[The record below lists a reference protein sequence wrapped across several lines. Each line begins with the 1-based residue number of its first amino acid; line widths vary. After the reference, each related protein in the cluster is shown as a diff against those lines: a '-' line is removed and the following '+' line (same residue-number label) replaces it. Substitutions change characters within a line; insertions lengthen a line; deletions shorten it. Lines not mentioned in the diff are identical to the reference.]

1 MSATTPV
8 LEGARPPYR
17 PALDGLRALAVVG
30 VVVFHLNPQWLPG
43 GWFGVDLFFVLSG
56 FLITTLIIREQNKT
70 GRINFP
76 AFWRARMRRLLPALV
91 TTLFVV
97 VLAAWFITIDAR
109 RSSVS
114 YDILAALGY
123 VANWRFVLS
132 DEGYFAALHLPSPV
146 RHTWSLSIEEQFYV
160 MFPLL
165 MTLLASVTTK
175 RVIHGFV
182 LVAIAV
188 ASAALM
194 MFLYVPGTDP
204 VRAYFGTDTRAFE
217 LLIGAIGALFLRHQ
231 AFSGFAKR
239 TVLIHV
245 LAWIGFALVLV
256 GMLFLPEDSP
266 IPYRGGL
273 ILLCLASL
281 AMILAAASSPESV
294 FSRVFG
300 FAPFRWIGLISYP
313 LYLWHWPVIVFTN
326 TELTGLRG
334 VYLSALQATLAVLL
348 AWATYT
354 FIEGPIRGRRPLF
367 RDLPRFSRWFITA
380 TIPVLVLVTIL
391 FGRSTL
397 MFTDANPTPGHAE
410 VEALDVSPTK
420 KRTAMVLGNSIPYS
434 LAKFVQPD
442 AHPYLTLTSNTNI
455 GCEPLPG
462 NKFTE
467 GKEVFPDEAC
477 YTWRQQWPKIITET
491 QPDVVVYFVSQ
502 TLVSDR
508 IVDGK
513 RLKLGTR
520 AHDRLIE
527 KGLAEIKRTSLKAG
541 SRFFAISTLAC
552 HNIPTFDAEELVRI
566 NDVRKVKHINEVA
579 TKWAESN
586 DVRVVDT
593 YSALCPSDLYSR
605 TINSVPLYGD
615 GLHFTTE
622 SGPIFWDWMAP
633 QLIAYLEEVDGAP
646 DGAGTDAG

>member
-194 MFLYVPGTDP
+194 MSLYVPGTDP

-410 VEALDVSPTK
+410 VEALDGMPRGDK
-420 KRTAMVLGNSIPYS
+420 M
-434 LAKFVQPD
+434 
-442 AHPYLTLTSNTNI
+442 
-455 GCEPLPG
+455 
-462 NKFTE
+462 
-467 GKEVFPDEAC
+467 
-477 YTWRQQWPKIITET
+477 
-491 QPDVVVYFVSQ
+491 
-502 TLVSDR
+502 
-508 IVDGK
+508 
-513 RLKLGTR
+513 R
-520 AHDRLIE
+520 AHGR
-527 KGLAEIKRTSLKAG
+527 A
-541 SRFFAISTLAC
+541 
-552 HNIPTFDAEELVRI
+552 H
-566 NDVRKVKHINEVA
+566 
-579 TKWAESN
+579 
-586 DVRVVDT
+586 
-593 YSALCPSDLYSR
+593 
-605 TINSVPLYGD
+605 VP
-615 GLHFTTE
+615 
-622 SGPIFWDWMAP
+622 
-633 QLIAYLEEVDGAP
+633 
-646 DGAGTDAG
+646 